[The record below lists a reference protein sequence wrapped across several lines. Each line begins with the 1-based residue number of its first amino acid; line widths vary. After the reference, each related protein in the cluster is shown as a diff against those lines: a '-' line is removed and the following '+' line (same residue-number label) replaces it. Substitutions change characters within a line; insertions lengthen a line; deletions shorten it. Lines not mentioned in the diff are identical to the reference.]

1 MVTCVIFWLNS
12 FPPKGGVSR
21 IYSPRT
27 IVMGT
32 TVSQRLHC
40 RLPLG
45 SYAEVHDKP
54 PPSNLP
60 NVHRTTPALCLGP
73 TGNKRGTYRFFGLT
87 TGAVLRRYQWEEL
100 PITPTIVDR
109 VHDMASCDRQADGL
123 AFHDRTGTLL
133 EQVDPETFDTL
144 TSSHG
149 ATALNRPLLR
159 WRATSH
165 PHPLAARATCRPSRR
180 ITSARLTLGTM

>member
-1 MVTCVIFWLNS
+1 M
-12 FPPKGGVSR
+12 
-21 IYSPRT
+21 
-27 IVMGT
+27 
-32 TVSQRLHC
+32 
-40 RLPLG
+40 
-45 SYAEVHDKP
+45 
-54 PPSNLP
+54 
-60 NVHRTTPALCLGP
+60 
-73 TGNKRGTYRFFGLT
+73 
-87 TGAVLRRYQWEEL
+87 LRRYQCEEL

-109 VHDMASCDRQADGL
+109 VHDMASCDRQVGGL

-133 EQVDPETFDTL
+133 KQVDPKTFDTL

-149 ATALNRPLLR
+149 TTALNRPLLR